1 MATGGVSKF
10 LFVAAI
16 DFGTTYSGYAFG
28 FRLDLDKKRKDGKLA
43 INTNMW
49 NAGSRSLL
57 SSKAPT
63 ALLLNPDK
71 TFKSFGYTA
80 ENDYSQL
87 ADEGEHEEYYYFH
100 RFMMIRHTYPDL
112 RKDTRIQDETGK
124 SLPAIDVFSHSIRFL
139 KNHLFDMIN
148 NPIGDTLKQED
159 IQYVLTV
166 PAIWDDKAKQ
176 FMREAARIGGINGEQ
191 LMIALE
197 PEAASIHCQHI
208 PMGTR
213 GGEAT
218 YMVVDLG
225 GGTADITV
233 HQRSHL
239 GAESE
244 LKELH
249 QATGGAYGGKSVDDA
264 FETFLGEIVGSDKIA
279 KLRKESMEDF
289 IDIFREF
296 EVKKR
301 SFDPSKSEKKV
312 SVSLPVALTSL
323 VKSDKNIK
331 SMNNAIKQSK
341 HNNDQLL
348 AWSHQKLQ
356 IPSEKFNA
364 LFQPTIDG
372 IIKHMEK
379 IFYDSKFQHVDTIV
393 MVGGFSECRLVQD
406 AIQNRFTSKKIIVPE
421 EPGLAVLRGAVLLG
435 HK

>member
-301 SFDPSKSEKKV
+301 SFDPSKSEKK
-312 SVSLPVALTSL
+312 
-323 VKSDKNIK
+323 IR
-331 SMNNAIKQSK
+331 
-341 HNNDQLL
+341 H
-348 AWSHQKLQ
+348 
-356 IPSEKFNA
+356 
-364 LFQPTIDG
+364 
-372 IIKHMEK
+372 
-379 IFYDSKFQHVDTIV
+379 
-393 MVGGFSECRLVQD
+393 
-406 AIQNRFTSKKIIVPE
+406 
-421 EPGLAVLRGAVLLG
+421 
-435 HK
+435 